1 MRIVICDDH
10 RLLVE
15 ALATAIVGAGHKVEA
30 VSATT
35 TDALLAVARHRPDV
49 LLLDLNLPNG
59 DSLDAAREMVDRH
72 PYTRT
77 VILTGSEA
85 IQPLQEALEIGIA
98 GYLRKDGRI
107 DQMLATL
114 ERCLRGE
121 RVFDEVLMRRLNRAV
136 LEQQRSST
144 LHTDFTPRER
154 AVADLLRAGLD
165 TAEIVATLGVSKST
179 VRTHVQAILNKL
191 SVHSRVQAV
200 ALLEGPLVY
209 HDEAVS

>member
-77 VILTGSEA
+77 VILTGSDS
-85 IQPLQEALEIGIA
+85 IQPLQQALEIGIA

-114 ERCLRGE
+114 ERCVHGE
-121 RVFDEVLMRRLNRAV
+121 RVFDEVLMRRLNRTLQA
-136 LEQQRSST
+136 EASSP
-144 LHTDFTPRER
+144 LPTDLTPRER

-165 TAEIVATLGVSKST
+165 TAQIVAALGVSKST

-200 ALLEGPLVY
+200 ALLEDSSAF
-209 HDEAVS
+209 HNRAVS